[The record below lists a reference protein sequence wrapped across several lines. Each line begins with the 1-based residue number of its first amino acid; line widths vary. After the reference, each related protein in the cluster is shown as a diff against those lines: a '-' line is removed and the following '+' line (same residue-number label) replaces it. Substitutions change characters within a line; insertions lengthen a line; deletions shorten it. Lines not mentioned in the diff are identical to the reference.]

1 MTDQSAPSVTIL
13 IAAYNAEAT
22 LSRAI
27 ASALAQP
34 EIIEV
39 IVIDD
44 ASSDQSIAIAEA
56 AAKADARVKVIKQ
69 PVNAGPAVARN
80 KGLAAASG
88 DWIGVLDADDYFQH
102 GRIAR
107 LLSHAQSAD
116 FVADVLLRVADGG
129 DGAPAPAAWSAK
141 AAQTIDF
148 IGFVESNL
156 GLAGRPLDLGFAKPL
171 MRRSFLDAHGLAY
184 RDMRLGEDYELYA
197 RALALGARFVLTP
210 AAGYVSVE
218 REGSLSKKHS
228 EHDLRLLRDC
238 DDALARVR
246 PLTAAEARAL
256 RRHRASV
263 DNRLQWRLLINAVKA
278 RDPIA
283 AAKTFHT
290 PGAALYL
297 ACRLGEQAWLRSAGR
312 LARARA

>member
-1 MTDQSAPSVTIL
+1 MTDQSASSVTIL

-22 LSRAI
+22 LARAI

-34 EIIEV
+34 EIIQV

-44 ASSDQSIAIAEA
+44 ASSDASVATA
-56 AAKADARVKVIKQ
+56 AAAAQRDERVLVIQ
-69 PVNAGPAVARN
+69 QAANAGPAAARN
-80 KGLAAASG
+80 KGLAAAKG
-88 DWIGVLDADDYFQH
+88 DWIGVLDADDYFQP

-107 LLSHAQSAD
+107 LIEHAENAD
-116 FVADVLLRVADGG
+116 FIADTLLRVVDGSPE
-129 DGAPAPAAWSAK
+129 APAAAWSADT
-141 AAQTIDF
+141 AQSIDF

-171 MRRSFLDAHGLAY
+171 MRRSFLEAHSLAY

-228 EHDLRLLRDC
+228 EHDLRVLRDC

-246 PLTAAEARAL
+246 PLTPAERRAL
-256 RRHRASV
+256 SRHRASV

-278 RDPIA
+278 RDLVA
-283 AAKTFHT
+283 AAKTFHG
-290 PGAALYL
+290 PAAALYL
-297 ACRLGEQAWLRSAGR
+297 TRQLGEQVWLRGKKR
-312 LARARA
+312 LAAR

>member
-1 MTDQSAPSVTIL
+1 MTEQSAPSVTIL

-34 EIIEV
+34 EIMQV

-44 ASSDQSIAIAEA
+44 ASSDASAAIAEA
-56 AAKADARVKVIKQ
+56 AAQSDARVLALKQ
-69 PVNAGPAVARN
+69 AVNAGPAAARN

-88 DWIGVLDADDYFQH
+88 DWIGVLDADDYLQQ
-102 GRIAR
+102 GRVAR
-107 LLSHAQSAD
+107 LLAHAENAD
-116 FVADVLLRVADGG
+116 FIADVLLRVTDG
-129 DGAPAPAAWSAK
+129 DATPASAAWSAE
-141 AAQTIDF
+141 AAQSIDF

-156 GLAGRPLDLGFAKPL
+156 GLAGRPLDLGFVKPL
-171 MRRSFLDAHGLAY
+171 MRRSFLEAHNLAY

-197 RALALGARFVLTP
+197 RALALGARFLLTP

-228 EHDLRLLRDC
+228 EHDLRQLRDC

-246 PLTAAEARAL
+246 PLTPAEHRAL

-283 AAKTFHT
+283 AVKTFHT
-290 PGAALYL
+290 PAAALYL
-297 ACRLGEQAWLRSAGR
+297 ACRLAEQAWLRSAKR
-312 LARARA
+312 LARA